1 MKYSFIQQ
9 AFTGPV
15 DIVGDIHGE
24 IAALEQLIQVLG
36 YDRNGHHPEQRKL
49 IFVGDLC
56 DRGQDSVAVIKRV
69 KQLVDEGYAQCVMG
83 NHELNLLTDTLREGN
98 GWFFGSPHQDDLKP
112 FDSIQASIKDRQ
124 WILDFLNSLPLALES
139 EQLRVVH
146 ACWHQGSIDQLRNS
160 GFTSL
165 GEAYANFAQHTALDL
180 QALGINELI
189 QNEQQQYQHQ
199 FKDPA
204 ATLPLLQHLAE
215 KELREQMHN
224 PIRVITSGAEKIAL
238 EPIYAGGRWRMIDRV
253 PWWDSYTDQIPVI
266 TGHYWRNFKSTEE
279 KTGLLKSIDAL
290 QWYGQQQNV
299 FCVDYSVGKRYLDR
313 QQGVAFRHRLGALRF
328 PENILSFEDGN
339 QYSVQRF

>member
-9 AFTGPV
+9 AFSGPV

-24 IAALEQLIQVLG
+24 IAALEQLIHVLG
-36 YDRNGHHPEQRKL
+36 YDQHGRHPEQRKL

-69 KQLVDEGYAQCVMG
+69 KQLVDEGYAQCVIG
-83 NHELNLLTDTLREGN
+83 NHELNLLTDTFREGN

-112 FDSIQASIKDRQ
+112 FDSIQASATDRK
-124 WILDFLNSLPLALES
+124 WILDFLNRLPVALES

-146 ACWHQGSIDQLRNS
+146 ACWHQQSIDRLRDSHFNS
-160 GFTSL
+160 L
-165 GEAYANFAQHTALDL
+165 REAYAKFVEHTALDL
-180 QALGINELI
+180 QALGINECI
-189 QNEQQQYQHQ
+189 QKEQQSHQHQ
-199 FKDPA
+199 FQDPA
-204 ATLPLLQHLAE
+204 ATMPFLQHLAE

-224 PIRVITSGAEKIAL
+224 PIRVITSGAEQIAVQ
-238 EPIYAGGRWRMIDRV
+238 PIYAGGRWRMIDRL

-266 TGHYWRNFKSTEE
+266 TGHYWRNFNTTEE
-279 KTGLLKSIDAL
+279 KAGLFKSINAL

-313 QQGVAFRHRLGALRF
+313 QQGIAFRHRLGALRF
-328 PENILSFEDGN
+328 PDNILIFEDGTH
-339 QYSVQRF
+339 YLVQGT